1 MNCLEK
7 GGRGENTFSLSLLSR
22 GHGRLVQNKQKLE
35 VYFEPEDYLNWKSP
49 ENYVLVSKP
58 RDGGRAK
65 QHTWSL
71 FLPKTFSTRKGALI
85 LYSEGLAVSAWTPAE
100 RRKGPYGP
108 TGPRK
113 RLDLELHTLQDLK
126 EAILAYGRRQ
136 RAQDRA
142 WQPYLHFRSQP
153 ESQAS
158 LQIQPGYSA
167 KRYLRGLL
175 RTWPPD
181 SVSRLQ
187 SAGFLKDSV
196 LLQDSELSVSKN
208 LRPQQ
213 DLSGVPPK
221 YHLLPVFPPFW
232 IQQGKSFE
240 QGQQGLDEGEAGA
253 GLVDQGSVPENHS
266 SQGTHLPPLRKQ
278 PWREEAVLA
287 EDTAGENQHRAQA
300 LKENHDENWQLTSR
314 RACGHAHIAHSW
326 LLSDKPH
333 ITFCGGTF
341 RNRKADL
348 SDIQGDRKLHKGR
361 SSRLFPEPPAER
373 CLFPPVAS
381 STASEKST
389 PGEVKTKKAPKALKL
404 PPISEEPP
412 RVLDPLGSGLKAQ
425 EPPAELFIFP
435 VEIHFHTQQPPKEKP
450 RRGGAPHPESG
461 AETEETRPFWRA
473 SLKRTSLARPRMLRV
488 HLPVDSG
495 RDTLSPQDDD
505 APPQNVTP
513 PLSLIKGRKSP
524 ASQRGPDSPRTSGH
538 SSPTGPPVVRRPR
551 GTLPAEGQDSRDP
564 TLGHFL
570 LGPDGENVCLSLP
583 GPTQTEELL
592 CGEACE
598 SVSSN
603 TGQEKERSRIQC
615 PLKANT
621 ESGTDRHT
629 NLNETSP
636 LTQKPE
642 KQGAQQSLEAAAQK
656 TGEPQSCINKGPM
669 CSNRREF
676 YTRKLHIDMTP
687 FLKESG
693 EELDS
698 QEEPG
703 GPLREDYQ
711 DTQDAELR
719 RMTLEPLNAS
729 MAEHIQTPEADA
741 VHKVGRDYDVHH
753 LHRRL
758 PGHGPESS
766 EKLGPADTS
775 LLPKER
781 EWKTEARLFSQ
792 HTPANI
798 SHEMELIDKAK
809 RKKRTKMD
817 KSKAPKRER
826 EGKVRREAE
835 AAVGKPKKSKARKKP
850 ELTAKAKKPG
860 SKRKRP
866 QKERSLETELSGPD
880 AINSEETEDTS
891 DRGFSPS
898 GSLVGDPWLSPGYD
912 APESQVSI
920 DIRSSPTQT
929 VAVTGNM
936 ESEEE
941 RSLEDPSKDL
951 LAKKEQERALRD
963 RLRAERA
970 EMRRLEVERK
980 RREQEEQR
988 RLQQAQLERAERMKE
1003 ELELEQRRR
1012 AEEIRLRKQR
1022 LEEEQRRQAEEE
1034 RKQRLQ
1040 LQVTQERARQQ
1051 QEEFRRKLQ
1060 ELQRK
1065 KQQEEAERAEAEKQ
1079 RQKEL
1084 EMQLA
1089 EEQKRLMEMAEEER
1103 REYQQ
1108 RKQEAEEKARL
1119 EAEER
1124 RQKEEEAAR
1133 LALEEAMKQGQEQAR
1148 QKAAL
1153 RQHLHFHREL
1163 HKEASGLQWTHN
1175 ISRPWVYS
1183 YFQFLQMPRP

>member
-136 RAQDRA
+136 
-142 WQPYLHFRSQP
+142 
-153 ESQAS
+153 
-158 LQIQPGYSA
+158 
-167 KRYLRGLL
+167 
-175 RTWPPD
+175 
-181 SVSRLQ
+181 
-187 SAGFLKDSV
+187 
-196 LLQDSELSVSKN
+196 
-208 LRPQQ
+208 
-213 DLSGVPPK
+213 
-221 YHLLPVFPPFW
+221 
-232 IQQGKSFE
+232 
-240 QGQQGLDEGEAGA
+240 
-253 GLVDQGSVPENHS
+253 
-266 SQGTHLPPLRKQ
+266 
-278 PWREEAVLA
+278 
-287 EDTAGENQHRAQA
+287 DTAGENQHRAQA